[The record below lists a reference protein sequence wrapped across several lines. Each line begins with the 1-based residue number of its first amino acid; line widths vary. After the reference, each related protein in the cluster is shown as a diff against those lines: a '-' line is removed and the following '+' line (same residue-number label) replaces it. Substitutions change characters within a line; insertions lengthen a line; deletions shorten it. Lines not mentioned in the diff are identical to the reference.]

1 MANMFV
7 SSHGFYSKTSFPNP
21 SHHSPCHTHIHAHAH
36 MNAHSSFDYNNP
48 SVEMT
53 QMYINVRMDY
63 MWYIHMMEYYS
74 TTKRNDLN
82 T

>member
-1 MANMFV
+1 M
-7 SSHGFYSKTSFPNP
+7 Y
-21 SHHSPCHTHIHAHAH
+21 
-36 MNAHSSFDYNNP
+36 MNVHSSFDYNNP
-48 SVEMT
+48 SVETT